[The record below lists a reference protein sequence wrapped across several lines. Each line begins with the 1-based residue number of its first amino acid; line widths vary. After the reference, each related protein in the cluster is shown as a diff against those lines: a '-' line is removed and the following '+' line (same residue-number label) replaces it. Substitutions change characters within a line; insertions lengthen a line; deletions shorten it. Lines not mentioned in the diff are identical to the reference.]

1 MAMKKKPVD
10 PGYTP
15 APKRANSSADAS
27 RKTKQAQS
35 AAMEK
40 VKKKAATSADRA
52 KNKSS
57 IAADSKR
64 KTSEAI
70 SVMGKKKAPSS
81 YALGLLDSQ
90 KKKKA
95 MTANYPTAA
104 QLKPAMEQKKK
115 KKKSRP

>member
-10 PGYTP
+10 PGTPP
-15 APKRANSSADAS
+15 APKRPGAAADTA

-57 IAADSKR
+57 MAADTKR

-70 SVMGKKKAPSS
+70 SVMGKKIAPSS

-95 MTANYPTAA
+95 MTPNYPTAA

-115 KKKSRP
+115 KSRP